1 MNTVVSENVI
11 RRNRNTCTYNEENHY
26 HILKYFTTYYINR
39 IKLLRIIST
48 ISDYSSMGQRDD
60 GVKIDTVEP

>member
-1 MNTVVSENVI
+1 MLLGEIGI
-11 RRNRNTCTYNEENHY
+11 RV
-26 HILKYFTTYYINR
+26 HITKKIIIIFLKYFTTYYINR